1 MNSEPM
7 GWPKGTVRA
16 VMSLAVVLAACVV
29 TAFLVASD
37 PGSDMTKMI
46 VGGWATAL
54 GNVIGFYFGA
64 RSGES

>member
-1 MNSEPM
+1 MTNEPM
-7 GWPKGTVRA
+7 GLPKGTVRA

-29 TAFLVASD
+29 TAFLVAND
-37 PGSDMTKMI
+37 PTSDMTKMI

-64 RSGES
+64 RGAEG